1 MQTSWLGGAPAL
13 MNHDGVEQ
21 GRNAMMAPISLA
33 ALFAM
38 SRQTGAFDE
47 VLGAF
52 Q

>member
-1 MQTSWLGGAPAL
+1 MQTSWPGGAPVL
-13 MNHDGVEQ
+13 MSHDGVEQ
-21 GRNAMMAPISLA
+21 GRNAMTAPISLV

-47 VLGAF
+47 VLEVF